1 MPVSFLTSA
10 QQESYGRYAAPP
22 SPDEL
27 ARFFHLSEDDQAL
40 TLSRRG
46 DHNRLG
52 FALQLTTVRFLGT
65 FLENS
70 MTVPS
75 EIVQTLSRQLGIT
88 KSEAIGEYRQGR
100 WRRQHAAE
108 IRERFGYR
116 DFSDPAAGFRL
127 ARWLCALCWT
137 GTERPSV
144 LFDRAM
150 AWLLTHK
157 VLLPGLSVLE
167 RFIARLRGRMENR
180 LWRSLGRGTTAEQR
194 ARLEGLLTV
203 PEGSRASGLERLRL
217 SPISVSG
224 PALVRALERLQD
236 VRGLEIRL
244 PATVHVA
251 PTRLAS
257 LARFAS
263 AAKVTSI
270 IRLAPARRLARAVFH
285 GKRGELRQRYR
296 EGQED
301 QLGALGLVLNVIVLW
316 NTIYIEAAL
325 EQLRQGAQPVHEEDV
340 ARLSPLIY
348 DHINLLGRYSF
359 AIPEAVIRGE
369 LRPLHNPADDA

>member
-10 QQESYGRYAAPP
+10 QRESYGRYAAPP

-40 TLSRRG
+40 ILNRRG

-65 FLENS
+65 FLEDS
-70 MTVPS
+70 IAVPS
-75 EIVQTLSRQLGIT
+75 EVVQTLSRQLGIT

-100 WRRQHAAE
+100 WRRQHATE
-108 IRERFGYR
+108 IRAQFGYR

-144 LFDRAM
+144 LFDRAT

-157 VLLPGLSVLE
+157 VLLPGVSVLE

-180 LWRSLGRGTTAEQR
+180 LWRSLGRGITAEQR
-194 ARLEGLLTV
+194 VRLEGLLTV

-217 SPISVSG
+217 GPVTVSG

-257 LARFAS
+257 LARFAG
-263 AAKVTSI
+263 AAKVPRSPGLLRHAVWRRWSPSSIAWKPRPKMKRSKSSRCCCTTSSTM
-270 IRLAPARRLARAVFH
+270 RRRPTL
-285 GKRGELRQRYR
+285 KRGC
-296 EGQED
+296 
-301 QLGALGLVLNVIVLW
+301 A
-316 NTIYIEAAL
+316 
-325 EQLRQGAQPVHEEDV
+325 P
-340 ARLSPLIY
+340 
-348 DHINLLGRYSF
+348 
-359 AIPEAVIRGE
+359 
-369 LRPLHNPADDA
+369 

>member
-10 QQESYGRYAAPP
+10 QRESYGRYAAPP

-46 DHNRLG
+46 DHNQLG

-100 WRRQHAAE
+100 WRRQHATE
-108 IRERFGYR
+108 IRAQFGYR

-150 AWLLTHK
+150 A
-157 VLLPGLSVLE
+157 
-167 RFIARLRGRMENR
+167 
-180 LWRSLGRGTTAEQR
+180 
-194 ARLEGLLTV
+194 
-203 PEGSRASGLERLRL
+203 
-217 SPISVSG
+217 
-224 PALVRALERLQD
+224 
-236 VRGLEIRL
+236 
-244 PATVHVA
+244 
-251 PTRLAS
+251 
-257 LARFAS
+257 
-263 AAKVTSI
+263 
-270 IRLAPARRLARAVFH
+270 
-285 GKRGELRQRYR
+285 
-296 EGQED
+296 
-301 QLGALGLVLNVIVLW
+301 
-316 NTIYIEAAL
+316 
-325 EQLRQGAQPVHEEDV
+325 
-340 ARLSPLIY
+340 
-348 DHINLLGRYSF
+348 
-359 AIPEAVIRGE
+359 
-369 LRPLHNPADDA
+369 